1 MDYMNNKKIFISFLK
16 ENNCFSLFIYN
27 FYKGKDFRE
36 KFGYPIKI
44 EKYFREIDP
53 YSYVEDSFLWTDTPQ
68 GRSFWAKVSHKWIS
82 VFNEKWKD
90 GDRFDGFLK
99 KN

>member
-36 KFGYPIKI
+36 
-44 EKYFREIDP
+44 IDP

-68 GRSFWAKVSHKWIS
+68 GRSFWVKASHKWIS

-90 GDRFDGFLK
+90 GNRFDGFLK